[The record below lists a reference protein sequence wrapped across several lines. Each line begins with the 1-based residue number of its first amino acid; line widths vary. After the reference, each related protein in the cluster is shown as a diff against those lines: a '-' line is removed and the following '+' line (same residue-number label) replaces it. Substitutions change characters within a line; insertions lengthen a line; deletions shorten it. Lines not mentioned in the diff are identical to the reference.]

1 MKSILDLILDSI
13 FDADVK
19 GKAGEQFTANK
30 LGWINFLG
38 FKGKV
43 LRNIYIP
50 KDNGETSEIDLI
62 YITKKGIFVIES
74 KNYSGYVFG
83 SEDNQY
89 WTITLNAGNGR
100 STKTKLYNPIKQ
112 NRTHIKWLA
121 NYLNDDTP
129 LLSAIVFSDRC
140 KFKGLDFDNTNEL
153 FVCHRQDLT
162 IAIGKRWFKLPD
174 SLSEEKV
181 EEIFNKLEPLT
192 NADAATKKQH
202 IDDIKV
208 KQNICPECG
217 GELVKRK
224 GKYGYFIGCSNYP
237 KCTFTSNKK

>member
-1 MKSILDLILDSI
+1 MKSFIEIILDSI
-13 FDADVK
+13 FNGNLK

-38 FKGKV
+38 FKGKI

-83 SEDNQY
+83 SLDNQY
-89 WTITLNAGNGR
+89 WTITLNGGKGR
-100 STKTKLYNPIKQ
+100 TIKNKLYNPIKQ

-121 NYLNDDTP
+121 NYLKEEIP
-129 LLSAIVFSDRC
+129 LLSAIVFSDRSR
-140 KFKGLDFDNTNEL
+140 FKGLDFDDTDEL
-153 FVCHRQDLT
+153 FICHRKNLT
-162 IAIGKRWFKLPD
+162 IEIGKRWFKLPD
-174 SLSEEKV
+174 VLSEEKIG
-181 EEIFNKLEPLT
+181 EIFNKLEPLT
-192 NADAATKKQH
+192 NQDINTKQQH

-208 KQNICPECG
+208 KQNLCPKCG

-237 KCTFTSNKK
+237 KCTFTINK